1 MVSEQ
6 VTTATVFLGEN
17 ASSSHRKA
25 DAACCYGSFKKKKK
39 IYSRNDR
46 HLLNVF
52 KGCFKWDFDDANIAV
67 RKQRPSYIFSTDVT
81 DL

>member
-1 MVSEQ
+1 M
-6 VTTATVFLGEN
+6 
-17 ASSSHRKA
+17 HRRRIGKQMLR
-25 DAACCYGSFKKKKK
+25 AAMEALKKKKK